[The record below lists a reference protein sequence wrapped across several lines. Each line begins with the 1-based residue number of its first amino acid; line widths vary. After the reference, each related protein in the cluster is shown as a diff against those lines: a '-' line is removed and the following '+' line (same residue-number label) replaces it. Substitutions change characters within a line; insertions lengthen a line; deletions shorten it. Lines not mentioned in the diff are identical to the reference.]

1 MKKKKKK
8 KLFASTSV
16 IGHQTG
22 LASAAARPLNV
33 ENAMQIKKNMA
44 FIRQFS
50 P

>member
-1 MKKKKKK
+1 MQRQH
-8 KLFASTSV
+8 TSV
-16 IGHQTG
+16 IGLTNRPSQEG
-22 LASAAARPLNV
+22 SAAARPLNV